1 MKICLNEMVFYG
13 FHGVFVEER
22 SLGQRFIVSLHLTT
36 AAEDD
41 SKIQKLEDTV
51 DYTKVYALLKDIM
64 ETDQFHLL
72 ENVANAILDRVL
84 HEFALVSKAEVFIQK
99 PSVAIQ
105 GSLKSVELVMER
117 SRS

>member
-13 FHGVFVEER
+13 FHGVFAEER

-36 AAEDD
+36 MAEHDR
-41 SKIQKLEDTV
+41 KIHKLDDTV
-51 DYTKVYALLKDIM
+51 DYAKVYAVLKSIM
-64 ETDQFHLL
+64 ESDQFHLL
-72 ENVANAILDRVL
+72 ESVANVILDRVL
-84 HEFALVSKAEVFIQK
+84 QEFPLVSKAEVFIQK

-117 SRS
+117 TRP